1 MFFTRLRRHAKWMFV
16 FLALVFGLGFVIFG
30 IGSDQGTGIGDILRD
45 QGGANASGL
54 SVGDARERVE
64 DNPRSTKA
72 QYDLAVAL
80 QEEGE
85 TREAITVLEKLV
97 RQDPTHEDALRD
109 LAGLH
114 LARAATLSQV
124 AQSAQI
130 RASYLAPGAQLANPL
145 RLGESGAT
153 LSDPIQDAVTEQ
165 ATAAVNDAYSRAQAA
180 YEAAVDAYTKLAQA
194 RPNDPNVQ
202 LELAQAAQQSGDL
215 TRAIAAYERFLELA
229 PDDPSAGIVREQ
241 VKQLKASRG

>member
-16 FLALVFGLGFVIFG
+16 FLALVFGLGFVVFG

-45 QGGANASGL
+45 QSGTSSGL
-54 SVGDARERVE
+54 SVEDARERVA
-64 DNPRSTKA
+64 DNPRNTEA

-97 RQDPTHEDALRD
+97 AQDPTYEDALRD

-114 LARAATLSQV
+114 LSRATTLSQV

-145 RLGESGAT
+145 QLGDSGAT
-153 LSDPIQDAVTEQ
+153 LSDPIQDAVTTQ
-165 ATAAVNDAYSRAQAA
+165 ASSAVNDAYTRAQAEYVAAVEA
-180 YEAAVDAYTKLAQA
+180 YEKLTEA

-202 LELAQAAQQSGDL
+202 LELAQAAQQSGDV
-215 TRAIAAYERFLELA
+215 TKAIAAYERFLVLA
-229 PDDPSAGIVREQ
+229 PDDPSAEIVREQ
-241 VKQLKASRG
+241 VKQLKGARG

>member
-16 FLALVFGLGFVIFG
+16 FLALVFGLGFVVFG

-45 QGGANASGL
+45 QGGTSSGL
-54 SVGDARERVE
+54 SVDDARERVA
-64 DNPRSTKA
+64 DNPRNTEA

-85 TREAITVLEKLV
+85 TRAAVTVLEKLV
-97 RQDPTHEDALRD
+97 QQDPTHENALRD

-114 LARAATLSQV
+114 LSRATTLSQV

-130 RASYLAPGAQLANPL
+130 RAAYLAPGAQLANPL
-145 RLGESGAT
+145 QLGDSGAT
-153 LSDPIQDAVTEQ
+153 LSDPIQDAVTTQ
-165 ATAAVNDAYSRAQAA
+165 ASAAVT
-180 YEAAVDAYTKLAQA
+180 DAYTRAQEEYVAAVEAYEKLAAA

-202 LELAQAAQQSGDL
+202 LELAQAAQQSGDV
-215 TRAIAAYERFLELA
+215 TKAIAAYERFLVLA
-229 PDDPSAGIVREQ
+229 PDDPSAEIVREQ
-241 VKQLKASRG
+241 VKQLKGSRG

>member
-54 SVGDARERVE
+54 SVSEARDRVE
-64 DNPRSTKA
+64 RSPRNTEA

-85 TREAITVLEKLV
+85 TREAIAVLEKLV
-97 RQDPTHEDALRD
+97 QQDPTQENALRD

-114 LARAATLSQV
+114 LSRATTLSQV

-130 RASYLAPGAQLANPL
+130 RAAYLAPGAQLVTPL
-145 RLGESGAT
+145 QLGESGAT
-153 LSDPIQDAVTEQ
+153 LSDPIQDAVTTQ
-165 ATAAVNDAYSRAQAA
+165 ASTAVNSAFTRAQAE
-180 YEAAVDAYTKLAQA
+180 YVAAVAAYTKLANA

-202 LELAQAAQQSGDL
+202 LELAQAAQQSGDV
-215 TRAIAAYERFLELA
+215 TAAVAAYERFLELA
-229 PDDPSAGIVREQ
+229 PDDPSAEIVREQ
-241 VKQLKASRG
+241 VKQLKTSQG